1 MQFSK
6 IFKCFGKRPEKSSTA
21 SECVKEVPASAE
33 SSNANVAS
41 GASGNVGAQ
50 SQDAVG
56 FKDIFEKCEKY
67 VMADQIK
74 AKGLYP
80 YFHTLNSRQSARVMM
95 EGKPRIML
103 GSNNYLGLTDN
114 IDVIQA
120 GKDAIDKYGTGCS
133 GSRYLNGNLD
143 IHVELERKIAEFLG
157 RDDAIIFS
165 TGYGSNLSV
174 LSCIGGRDDYY
185 VIDRE
190 SHASIYDGCRLSFAK
205 MLRYKHSDM
214 DDLERI
220 LKSLPANSGKIIV
233 TDGLFSMGGDYAN
246 LPDIVC
252 LAKKYGARTLVDD
265 AHAFGVAGDGGK
277 GTAWHFGLEKEID
290 IITATFSKSL
300 ASLGGFVV
308 ANSKV
313 IDYIRHNSKPFI
325 FTASPTP
332 SATFA
337 AMTALEHIKAHPELP
352 ERLNKL
358 GLYFRNK
365 LVSLGLNPKSGSSPI
380 VPLPSRDTETTLMVS
395 KMLYDEGVYVNCV
408 FPPAVAE
415 NDCLIRTSVTAKHD
429 ESILDEAAEIIA
441 RVFKKLGLDKI

>member
-6 IFKCFGKRPEKSSTA
+6 IFDRFKKGTGKDADGRSNEN
-21 SECVKEVPASAE
+21 PAVAAVE
-33 SSNANVAS
+33 S
-41 GASGNVGAQ
+41 SGNVPVA
-50 SQDAVG
+50 DAAES
-56 FKDIFEKCEKY
+56 KDIFDKCRKFT
-67 VMADQIK
+67 MADEIK
-74 AKGLYP
+74 AEGLYP
-80 YFHTLNSRQSARVMM
+80 YFHMLNSRQSARVMM

-114 IDVIQA
+114 MSVIQA

-143 IHVELERKIAEFLG
+143 IHVEMERKIADFMG
-157 RDDAIIFS
+157 REDAIIFS

-185 VIDRE
+185 IIDRE
-190 SHASIYDGCRLSFAK
+190 SHASIYDGCRLAYSK

-214 DDLERI
+214 ADLERI
-220 LKSLPANSGKIIV
+220 LQGLPEKSGKLIV
-233 TDGLFSMGGDYAN
+233 TDGLFSLGGDYAN
-246 LPDIVC
+246 LPEIVR
-252 LAKKYGARTLVDD
+252 LAKKYGARTMVDD
-265 AHAFGVAGDGGK
+265 AHAFGVAGEGGK
-277 GTAWHFGLEKEID
+277 GTAWHFGLENEID

-308 ANSKV
+308 ADRKV
-313 IDYIRHNSKPFI
+313 IDFIRHTSKPFI

-332 SATFA
+332 SATYA
-337 AMTALEHIKAHPELP
+337 AITALEYIKAHPELP
-352 ERLNKL
+352 KRLNDL

-365 LVSLGLNPKSGSSPI
+365 LVSLGLAPKPGSSPI
-380 VPLPSRDTETTLMVS
+380 VPLPSKDTKTTLLVS

-429 ESILDEAAEIIA
+429 EGILDEAAQIIA
-441 RVFKKLGLDKI
+441 KTFGKLGLDRI